1 MACGV
6 RFNIPFQSRPDLQG
20 VKTAYFISFLPCRRP
35 SKADPIFRGSKRGE
49 PEGSPILFHF
59 QSRPDLQGVKTI
71 GPGAY
76 CILHCASKADPIF
89 RGSKRLRGTESQTVY
104 RSLPKQTRSSGGQ
117 NELLIELVRRE
128 RIRLPKQTR
137 SSGGQNCDF
146 ESDEFT
152 NFSTFQSRPD
162 LQGVKTGGRDHRV
175 PPPKLLNQTRS
186 SAGKT
191 RTRSAAPAAQ
201 SPTETKAPHVTP
213 RPRSRSNARRQAPP
227 RAQASR
233 RQNPRRP
240 KSDSQPGPRLH
251 AREPRPSARHM
262 PQRTATTRRDDD
274 RSSDRR
280 R

>member
-1 MACGV
+1 MVDALSI
-6 RFNIPFQSRPDLQG
+6 RNFQSRPDLQG
-20 VKTAYFISFLPCRRP
+20 VKTFGSSRRFP
-35 SKADPIFRGSKRGE
+35 YG
-49 PEGSPILFHF
+49 
-59 QSRPDLQGVKTI
+59 I
-71 GPGAY
+71 G
-76 CILHCASKADPIF
+76 ASKADPIF
-89 RGSKRLRGTESQTVY
+89 RGSKRERKQARFGLLASKADPIFRGSK
-104 RSLPKQTRSSGGQ
+104 RANPGKC
-117 NELLIELVRRE
+117 VRDGR
-128 RIRLPKQTR
+128 
-137 SSGGQNCDF
+137 
-146 ESDEFT
+146 
-152 NFSTFQSRPD
+152 FQSRPD

-274 RSSDRR
+274 RSSDQRR
-280 R
+280 